1 VALPIAA
8 FIRLSRLKFL
18 AGGFTTGALGT
29 AIAAYEGSRID
40 WGAYALA
47 QATISTYHLMT
58 HYAND
63 YFDRESDALTRRTRF
78 SGGSGVLIDGSL
90 APRVALVAAWV
101 CLAFGIA
108 GTLGLQF
115 AGLGTAA
122 AFAAVIGP
130 LAWFYSSPPLRLLG
144 RGLGELDTTLV
155 VCVLVP
161 LCTYAA
167 QRGAPDGLVFAS
179 TLAPAAAM
187 FAMMIAVEVPDADA
201 DAATGKRNL
210 VVLLGRERALPL
222 VVAASTLLV
231 AGIASALASGAPPAL
246 GIAGICSLPAALLLA
261 LALWRRPDDASRDAA
276 IAFRG
281 VAFFFLTVAFSLAA
295 YLAAAAFR
303 PAPAASPRAVP
314 DMARN
319 AVRLQAVGGG
329 DD

>member
-18 AGGFTTGALGT
+18 AGGFATGALGT
-29 AIAAYEGSRID
+29 AVAAYEGSRID
-40 WGAYALA
+40 WRAFALA
-47 QATISTYHLMT
+47 QATISLYHLMT

-78 SGGSGVLIDGSL
+78 SGGSGALIDGSL

-101 CLAFGIA
+101 CLALGVA
-108 GTLGLQF
+108 GTLGLML
-115 AGLGTAA
+115 AGLETAA

-167 QRGAPDGLVFAS
+167 QRGAPDGLVIAS

-201 DAATGKRNL
+201 DGATAKRNL
-210 VVLLGRERALPL
+210 VVRLGRDRALPL
-222 VVAASTLLV
+222 VAAATALLL
-231 AGIASALASGAPPAL
+231 AGFAFALAAGAPRTL
-246 GIAGICSLPAALLLA
+246 GIAELCSLPAAGMLG
-261 LALWRRPDDASRDAA
+261 LALWRRPGDASRDAA

-281 VAFFFLTVAFSLAA
+281 VAFFFLTVTFSLAA
-295 YLAAAAFR
+295 YLAAEAFR
-303 PAPAASPRAVP
+303 PAPAAAPGAFP
-314 DMARN
+314 GAARN
-319 AVRLQAVGGG
+319 AVGLHAVGGG